1 MNDPLS
7 SALLLCDRAEVE
19 SLAGQRQAARRALAA
34 ATAVADE
41 LACGEESELRRRI
54 EVVTTLLG
62 R

>member
-7 SALLLCDRAEVE
+7 SALLLCDRADVE
-19 SLAGQRQAARRALAA
+19 SLAGQPHAARQALAA

-41 LACGEESELRRRI
+41 LACGEASELRRRI
-54 EVVTTLLG
+54 AAVNTLLG